1 MAQATYEI
9 KLDTGRDGTFGAS
22 IDDITAYVLNASWNN
37 GLAASYDEV
46 SEPARLQLVIDN
58 SEGLFNPDTLGA
70 NLVSNGDFAS
80 WTADNPNSW
89 TVTGESGSNP
99 EVEQASK
106 GNSHGEGGTGACNI
120 YSTANAVSIAQTIL
134 TVGQTYK
141 VTIEVTNVESGSI
154 AIYSGTTLVTPPMSV
169 AKAYTF
175 YFNADSTSFKIQ
187 SFSYTCDVTIDNV
200 TVMQTSL
207 YGPLLQKGT
216 LMRVRATYSAVTYT
230 MYIGKLNKATPQ
242 PGTSY
247 LRQLT
252 IMCEDP
258 MRELLDSSYKPPLLT
273 DTTVSASIADVFD
286 TAVLA
291 YPYKHSYWMVG
302 VAGASELGSTTIL
315 YDPASYTFDTANTT
329 LAFTGDLQTDGQGNA
344 TSNAGT
350 SPQAFIREMV
360 AAEIGGRLWFNSR
373 TNEFKFHNRN
383 RDITN
388 TTVDETLTE
397 NDFEGDYTEYVYG
410 DDVVNTYNV
419 NYTPREVGAENTII
433 WEASNLPFTLQ
444 PGQEWKTT
452 ARYQDPDF
460 PAAKI
465 AAKDIVPTQTNIDF
479 QATAFGLNSP
489 QRVAR
494 TFKFGAT
501 SADIY
506 LKNVSNTGA
515 GGAPATVTVTIL
527 QIRGTPI
534 RTYDQKQV
542 TATNGDSVY
551 QTQQRSQTVNINAI
565 DDDEFAQSVADYRVA
580 LLGQQLTRFSFIGFV
595 TNSDDTRMARTF
607 TRLIGDRVTITDSW
621 LGHNADYIIVG
632 ERHAVT
638 FGQDNQHITT
648 WILKPASRLTVWVLG
663 VTGYTELGET
673 TRLAL

>member
-37 GLAASYDEV
+37 GMAASYDEV
-46 SEPARLQLVIDN
+46 AEPARLQLVIDN
-58 SEGLFNPDTLGA
+58 IDGNFNPDTLGA
-70 NLVSNGDFAS
+70 DLVTNGNFSS

-106 GNSHGEGGTGACNI
+106 GNAHGEGGTGACNI
-120 YSTANAVSIAQTIL
+120 YSTSSAVSISQTIL

-141 VTIEVTNVESGSI
+141 VTIDVTNAKSGSI
-154 AIYSGTTLVTPPMSV
+154 AIYTGTTLVTPPMSV

-187 SFSYTCDVTIDNV
+187 SFSYTCDITIDNV
-200 TVMQTSL
+200 TVQQTSL

-216 LMRVRATYSAVTYT
+216 LVRVRATYSATTYT

-247 LRQLT
+247 ARQLT
-252 IMCEDP
+252 LMCEDP
-258 MRELLDSSYKPPLLT
+258 MRELLDANYKPPLLT
-273 DTTVSASIADVFD
+273 DTTVDLAIADVFD

-315 YDPASYTFDTANTT
+315 YQVASYTFDTGNTT
-329 LAFTGDLQTDGQGNA
+329 LAFTGDLQTDGQGNEN
-344 TSNAGT
+344 SNAGT
-350 SPQAFIREMV
+350 SPQAFIREMM
-360 AAEIGGRLWFNSR
+360 AAEVGGRFWFDSR
-373 TNEFKFHNRN
+373 TNTFILHNRH

-388 TTVDETLTE
+388 TTVDEALTE
-397 NDFEGDYTEYVYG
+397 NDFEGDYTEYTYG
-410 DDVVNTYNV
+410 DDVVNTYNI
-419 NYTPREVGAENTII
+419 NYTPREVGAANTVI
-433 WEASNLPFTLQ
+433 WQASNLPFTLA

-452 ARYQDPDF
+452 ARYQDPDN
-460 PAAKI
+460 PGVKVAAQ
-465 AAKDIVPTQTNIDF
+465 DIVPIETNVDF
-479 QATAFGLNSP
+479 QATFQGTNSP

-506 LKNVSNTGA
+506 LKNVSDTGS
-515 GGAPATVTVTIL
+515 GGEPRTVSITAL

-534 RTYDQKQV
+534 LTYDQKQV

-565 DDDEFAQSVADYRVA
+565 SDDDFAQSVADYRVA
-580 LLGQQLTRFSFIGFV
+580 LLGQQLARFPFIGFV
-595 TNSDDTRMARTF
+595 ANSDDTRMARTF
-607 TRLIGDRVTITDSW
+607 TRLIGDRITVSDSW
-621 LGHNADYIIVG
+621 LGHSADYFIVG

-638 FGQDNQHITT
+638 FGADNNHIVT

-663 VTGYTELGET
+663 VTGFTELGET